1 MNNPLGGSRQ
11 NFWRVFFLDILLNFQ
26 LDLLVKQYEQ
36 SLNELFCN
44 LQDLAHPV

>member
-11 NFWRVFFLDILLNFQ
+11 IFWRIFFLAQI
-26 LDLLVKQYEQ
+26 DLLVKQYEQ